1 MAVEAI
7 SWGTRAVSSRL
18 FTSVTY
24 VYCLNYNLMIN
35 ISKKKK
41 KAGME
46 EMEEYKIDL
55 GWMKDFKE

>member
-1 MAVEAI
+1 
-7 SWGTRAVSSRL
+7 
-18 FTSVTY
+18 
-24 VYCLNYNLMIN
+24 MIN